1 MIFFDEWRL
10 FGFLFILYTL
20 LDRHTSTY
28 TLNEKLRDLLPLSIE
43 YLTLKVG

>member
-28 TLNEKLRDLLPLSIE
+28 TLNEKFRDLPTSFHD
-43 YLTLKVG
+43 YPTLKVD